1 MFWRIR
7 SFLSRM
13 RSIFRPTSIGRG
25 SLYRL
30 ESMRRNAE
38 SKTKS
43 GKTEEK
49 TVSMSVDKGIKKYEK
64 RQMEAKG
71 ERQYNFFNVRNTVIM
86 IILILT
92 FVYIHFS
99 GYSTKS
105 LYLAIFIFI
114 GLTLYLLVVE
124 RFKERVEVEEEI
136 KEIKNEREREHN
148 VFLDKVKEIEQ
159 VEKNQIENII
169 LKNSEDYD
177 IKVWKVGRA
186 TSLLIGKRTPRNRV
200 DIDVSEGI
208 YSNLVS
214 RAHGIL
220 NKVNGV
226 WYYEDLGSQNGSGIE
241 KSSDRRK
248 IKIRKNTPVKV
259 ESGDII
265 YLATTKLLLK

>member
-1 MFWRIR
+1 MKNILYFLNPVRLFRRFVIR
-7 SFLSRM
+7 RGNLNRFRNLVN
-13 RSIFRPTSIGRG
+13 RSETTGGMTENKSNDGTSV
-25 SLYRL
+25 
-30 ESMRRNAE
+30 N
-38 SKTKS
+38 
-43 GKTEEK
+43 
-49 TVSMSVDKGIKKYEK
+49 KGIKRYEK
-64 RQMEAKG
+64 RILLAKG
-71 ERQYNFFNVRNTVIM
+71 KKKRNFFNLKNS
-86 IILILT
+86 IILIILFIT

-105 LYLAIFIFI
+105 LYIAIFIFI

-226 WYYEDLGSQNGSGIE
+226 WYYEDLGSQSGIE

-265 YLATTKLLLK
+265 YLATSKLLLK

>member
-1 MFWRIR
+1 MIWRLR
-7 SFLSRM
+7 SIFSRM
-13 RSIFRPTSIGRG
+13 RSVFRPASIGRG

-30 ESMRRNAE
+30 ERLKGNGLKE
-38 SKTKS
+38 
-43 GKTEEK
+43 TEEGK
-49 TVSMSVDKGIKKYEK
+49 SKKGKGVSVDKGIKRYEK
-64 RQMEAKG
+64 RQMESKG
-71 ERQYNFFNVRNTVIM
+71 KKRHNFFNVVNISII
-86 IILILT
+86 IILILI
-92 FVYIHFS
+92 FIYIHFS

-105 LYLAIFIFI
+105 LYISIFVLI

-124 RFKERVEVEEEI
+124 RFKEKIEVHEEI
-136 KEIKNEREREHN
+136 KEIKSEREREHDI
-148 VFLDKVKEIEQ
+148 FLEKVKEIEE

-186 TSLLIGKRTPRNRV
+186 TSLLLGKRTPRNRV

-226 WYYEDLGSQNGSGIE
+226 WYYEDLASQNGSGIE
-241 KSSDRRK
+241 KKDDRRK
-248 IKIRKNTPVKV
+248 IKLRKYTPVKV

-265 YLATTKLLLK
+265 YLATTKILLK

>member
-38 SKTKS
+38 SKSKS
-43 GKTEEK
+43 GKKEEK
-49 TVSMSVDKGIKKYEK
+49 TVSMPVDKGIKKYEK

-105 LYLAIFIFI
+105 LYIAIFIFI

-265 YLATTKLLLK
+265 YLATSKLLLK

>member
-1 MFWRIR
+1 MIWRMR
-7 SFLSRM
+7 SFFSRM

-25 SLYRL
+25 SLYRV
-30 ESMRRNAE
+30 ESMRRNAAN
-38 SKTKS
+38 SNKYSNK
-43 GKTEEK
+43 KEK
-49 TVSMSVDKGIKKYEK
+49 KAAMSVDRGIKKYEK
-64 RQMEAKG
+64 RQLEAKG
-71 ERQYNFFNVRNTVIM
+71 ERQYNFFNARNTVIM

-92 FVYIHFS
+92 FIYIHFS

-105 LYLAIFIFI
+105 LYISIFIFI
-114 GLTLYLLVVE
+114 SLTLYLLVVE
-124 RFKERVEVEEEI
+124 RFKERVEVHEEI
-136 KEIKNEREREHN
+136 REIKNEREREHN

-169 LKNSEDYD
+169 LKNSDDYD

-186 TSLLIGKRTPRNRV
+186 TSLLIGKRTPRNKV
-200 DIDVSEGI
+200 DIDVSDGI

-214 RAHGIL
+214 RAHGLL

-248 IKIRKNTPVKV
+248 IKIRKHTPVKV

>member
-1 MFWRIR
+1 MIWKIR
-7 SFLSRM
+7 SFFSRIRGM
-13 RSIFRPTSIGRG
+13 FRPTSIGRG
-25 SLYRL
+25 SIYRL
-30 ESMRRNAE
+30 EEMRRNA
-38 SKTKS
+38 SNKNR
-43 GKTEEK
+43 GKREERK
-49 TVSMSVDKGIKKYEK
+49 ISMSVDKGIKKYEK
-64 RQMEAKG
+64 RQLESKG
-71 ERQYNFFNVRNTVIM
+71 EKQYNFFNGKNI
-86 IILILT
+86 IILLILMLT

-99 GYSTKS
+99 GYSIKS
-105 LYLAIFIFI
+105 LYISIFIFI

-124 RFKERVEVEEEI
+124 RFKERIEVHEEI
-136 KEIKNEREREHN
+136 KEIKSEREREHN

-159 VEKNQIENII
+159 VEKNQLENII
-169 LKNSEDYD
+169 LKNSDDYD

-241 KSSDRRK
+241 KNSDKRK
-248 IKIRKNTPVKV
+248 IKLRKYTPVKV